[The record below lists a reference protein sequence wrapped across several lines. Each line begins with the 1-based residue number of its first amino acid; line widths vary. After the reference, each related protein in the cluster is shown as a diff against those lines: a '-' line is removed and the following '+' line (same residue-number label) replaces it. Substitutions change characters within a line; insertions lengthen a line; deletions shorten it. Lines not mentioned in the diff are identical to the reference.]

1 LNILLSGASG
11 FVGAHLRQTLE
22 ARGHQVASLGR
33 GSNSDFNWSE
43 ESLRAGVASVDG
55 IVHLAG
61 ENLFARR
68 WSAAQKEVLRKSRIE
83 TTARL
88 ANLAAELKK
97 DFLIQ
102 ASAVGY
108 YGPSAAPGLTEEAP
122 PADDFVAQLCVDWEA
137 ANQPARD
144 AGVRVAWVRTGVV
157 LGVEGGALQRMLTP
171 FKLGLGGPIG
181 NGKQGFPWIHVQDLA
196 NLFCFLVETPGSSG
210 AYNGTAPGGLSMGA
224 FAKCLGRVLKRPA
237 ILPVPGFALRI
248 LLGEAACILTTGQ
261 LPIPERAQQ
270 AGFVFEHPEVEPA
283 LRELLGK
290 P

>member
-1 LNILLSGASG
+1 M
-11 FVGAHLRQTLE
+11 
-22 ARGHQVASLGR
+22 
-33 GSNSDFNWSE
+33 
-43 ESLRAGVASVDG
+43 DG

-68 WSAAQKEVLRKSRIE
+68 WSSKQKEVLRKSRIE
-83 TTARL
+83 STDQLAR
-88 ANLAAELKK
+88 LAAELEK

-102 ASAVGY
+102 TSAVGY
-108 YGPSAAPGLTEEAP
+108 YGHSDAPGLKEDAP
-122 PADDFVAQLCVDWEA
+122 AGDDFVARLCVDWEA
-137 ANQPARD
+137 ANQPARE

-171 FKLGLGGPIG
+171 FKLGLGGPLG
-181 NGKQGFPWIHVQDLA
+181 NGEQGFPWIHVQDLA
-196 NLFCFLVETPGSSG
+196 NLFTFLVENPSCSG
-210 AYNGTAPGGLSMGA
+210 AFNGTAPGGLSMGA

-237 ILPVPGFALRI
+237 VLPVPAIALRI
-248 LLGEAACILTTGQ
+248 ILGEAASILTTGQ
-261 LPIPERAQQ
+261 LPIPARARE